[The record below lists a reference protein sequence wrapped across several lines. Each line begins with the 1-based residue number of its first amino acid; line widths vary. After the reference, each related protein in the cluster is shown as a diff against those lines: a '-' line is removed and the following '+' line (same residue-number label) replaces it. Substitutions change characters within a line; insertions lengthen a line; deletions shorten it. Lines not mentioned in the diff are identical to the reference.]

1 MMIKEV
7 TVIPKLAQKEAALID
22 DIEHS
27 GLKLK
32 DLFGDELFALL
43 RLARKG
49 VILPSI
55 QAANESCQSDKQRR
69 KRYVKAIYAQLY
81 LFFLPEIRFA
91 VTLFLSVVSCALS
104 LYSFFR

>member
-1 MMIKEV
+1 M
-7 TVIPKLAQKEAALID
+7 TIPQLTQKEAALID

-32 DLFGDELFALL
+32 DLFGDELLALL
-43 RLARKG
+43 RLAHKG
-49 VILPSI
+49 VMLPSI

-104 LYSFFR
+104 LYSFFH